1 MLQAHFV
8 YLLSQPFIYKALIPF
23 SGKWGAE
30 SKHSTQFA
38 TGWVT
43 AITFMI
49 CQSSAKSKY
58 LHSFPPL
65 PFFVSL
71 GSCPYSLLLWV
82 CGFVCLD
89 YFFFLCCI
97 LGSFYCCTFVFTNLI
112 LQCLICHL
120 SHPWYFSSLTCCF
133 SSQKFNLGLCF
144 SSSFIEIQFGNY
156 HTHCDKSTK
165 VILSYRDVKS
175 WLYSPHCT
183 FHTHD
188 SLILQL
194 EVCSY

>member
-1 MLQAHFV
+1 MSQAHFV
-8 YLLSQPFIYKALIPF
+8 YLLSQTWRQPFIYKALIPF

-38 TGWVT
+38 TGLVT

-82 CGFVCLD
+82 CGLVCLD

-97 LGSFYCCTFVFTNLI
+97 LDSFYCCTFGFTNLI
-112 LQCLICHL
+112 LQVPDLPFIPSMVFFISHL
-120 SHPWYFSSLTCCF
+120 L
-133 SSQKFNLGLCF
+133 L
-144 SSSFIEIQFGNY
+144 FISKVQFG
-156 HTHCDKSTK
+156 
-165 VILSYRDVKS
+165 
-175 WLYSPHCT
+175 
-183 FHTHD
+183 
-188 SLILQL
+188 SLFFFQFYWHIIW
-194 EVCSY
+194 